1 MGGCNSP
8 RSPLLT
14 PISQG
19 QIMEQVYTVQEV
31 ASLLKVG
38 YRTVLDQINMG
49 RLEAYQISNRY
60 RISESSVLKYLSA
73 NKVKRVA
80 I

>member
-1 MGGCNSP
+1 
-8 RSPLLT
+8 
-14 PISQG
+14 
-19 QIMEQVYTVQEV
+19 MEQIYTVREV
-31 ASLLKVG
+31 AGRLKIG
-38 YRTVLDQINMG
+38 YRTVLDQINLG

-60 RISESSVLKYLSA
+60 RISESSVLRYLNS

>member
-1 MGGCNSP
+1 
-8 RSPLLT
+8 
-14 PISQG
+14 
-19 QIMEQVYTVQEV
+19 MERVYTVQEV
-31 ASLLKVG
+31 ANLLKVG
-38 YRTVLDQINMG
+38 YRTVLDQINLG

-60 RISESSVLKYLSA
+60 RISEASVLRYLSA

>member
-31 ASLLKVG
+31 ANLLKVG
-38 YRTVLDQINMG
+38 YRTVLDQINLG

-60 RISESSVLKYLSA
+60 RISESSVLRYLSA

-80 I
+80 V

>member
-1 MGGCNSP
+1 
-8 RSPLLT
+8 
-14 PISQG
+14 
-19 QIMEQVYTVQEV
+19 MEQIYTVKEV
-31 ASLLKVG
+31 AGLLNIG
-38 YRTVLDQINMG
+38 YRTVLDQINLG

-60 RISESSVLKYLSA
+60 RISESSVLRYLNS

>member
-1 MGGCNSP
+1 
-8 RSPLLT
+8 
-14 PISQG
+14 
-19 QIMEQVYTVQEV
+19 MEQLYTPQEV
-31 ASLLKVG
+31 ALKLKIG
-38 YRTVLDQINMG
+38 YRTVLDQINLG

-60 RISESSVLKYLSA
+60 RISESSVLRYLSA